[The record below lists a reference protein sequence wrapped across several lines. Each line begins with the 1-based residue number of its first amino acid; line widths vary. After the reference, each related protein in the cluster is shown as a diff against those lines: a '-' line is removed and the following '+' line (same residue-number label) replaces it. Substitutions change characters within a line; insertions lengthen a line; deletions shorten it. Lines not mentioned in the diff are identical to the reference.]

1 MFNPK
6 IGFCIKQYEKTSIQ
20 IGFEFEAQRI
30 SFFDYYSRMV
40 FEKNSGAI
48 GVFIGITY

>member
-6 IGFCIKQYEKTSIQ
+6 IGLCIKQYENTSIQ
-20 IGFEFEAQRI
+20 FGFEFEAQSI
-30 SFFDYYSRMV
+30 SFFDHYSRMV
-40 FEKNSGAI
+40 FEKKSVAI